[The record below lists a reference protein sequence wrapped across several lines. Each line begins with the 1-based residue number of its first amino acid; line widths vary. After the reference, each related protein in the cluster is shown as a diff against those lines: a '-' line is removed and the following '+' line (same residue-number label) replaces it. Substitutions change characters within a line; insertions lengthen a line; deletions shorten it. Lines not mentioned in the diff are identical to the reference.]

1 MAIGN
6 VELVHGNSKNEI
18 GKRNRGRQAGKVNM
32 GKEYNGHEIEYVPA
46 ANLLFGPT
54 DIPGSLLPE
63 AADGLP
69 NLQNHNNKYNVS
81 ITDNMEKVRR
91 S

>member
-1 MAIGN
+1 
-6 VELVHGNSKNEI
+6 
-18 GKRNRGRQAGKVNM
+18 M

-54 DIPGSLLPE
+54 DPPGSLLPE

-69 NLQNHNNKYNVS
+69 NLQKQ
-81 ITDNMEKVRR
+81 
-91 S
+91 